1 MNKQDVGIY
10 AGSKVPQIL
19 KKSIQN
25 AVMSGN
31 YLNASDFIRDAIK
44 EKLHRE
50 GFLILVKQA
59 DTIETGEKNDQ
70 YC

>member
-1 MNKQDVGIY
+1 MNKQDIGIY

-19 KKSIQN
+19 KKSIQK
-25 AVMSGN
+25 AVISGN

-50 GFLILVKQA
+50 GFFQFNEIDSSIGDK
-59 DTIETGEKNDQ
+59 
-70 YC
+70 